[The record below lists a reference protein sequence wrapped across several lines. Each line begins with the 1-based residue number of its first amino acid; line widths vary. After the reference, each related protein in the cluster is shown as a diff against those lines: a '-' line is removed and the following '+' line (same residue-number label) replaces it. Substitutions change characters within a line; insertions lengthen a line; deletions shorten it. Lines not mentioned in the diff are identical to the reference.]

1 MNRKKLYWILLLDSI
16 ALVFGLLFE
25 EQLVITFVVTILCNL
40 IFIYDYSN
48 DAIKEHLVALQQA
61 KAVSQQ
67 KEKDFQVKSAQ
78 LETIVTNLPFPM
90 SLVDGQGN
98 IILSNLLFQQFAI
111 NTSGPLSFDTKN
123 FLPEIKSFIRNTYI
137 SEEATQKT
145 ININTIDYQAISVPV
160 YDKGKYSG
168 CLVMFLDVTQIL
180 EGERFQKRF
189 IADASHEL
197 KTPLSSITGM
207 IQILNRPDFNDEV
220 TRKEFSHQIEEE
232 ALRMDSIIQD
242 LLTLS
247 KLSSKQVILDLE
259 RVNLSELIKQAYT
272 PLKQKFKDKNIS
284 FTTEVDD
291 TIMLKVDRDKFH
303 QILTNLLIN
312 ALKFTDKGSVSIK
325 AERQDAFCILTVK
338 DTGVGI
344 KKEDQK
350 YIFERFYRSDT
361 SRSRQSGGSGLGL
374 AIVKSYLSAHKA
386 DIEVSSEPHQGST
399 FTLKIP
405 MGH

>member
-61 KAVSQQ
+61 KAVSEQ
-67 KEKDFQVKSAQ
+67 KEKEFQVKSAQ
-78 LETIVTNLPFPM
+78 LETIVTNLPFPI
-90 SLVDGQGN
+90 SLVDAQGN

-220 TRKEFSHQIEEE
+220 ARKEFSHQIEEE

-272 PLKQKFKDKNIS
+272 PHKQKFKDKNIS

-291 TIMLKVDRDKFH
+291 TIILKVDRDKFH

-405 MGH
+405 MGQ

>member
-405 MGH
+405 MGQ